1 MTIKDLAA
9 MTGYAV
15 GTVSRALNDHPNVSE
30 KARKAILQAARE
42 QGFQLNVN
50 AKQLKQTS
58 SNTILV
64 MVKGTGNELFGE
76 MLEYIQPIIAKTRYQ
91 LVVDY
96 LDEDSNEVTR
106 AIQLC
111 REKKPVGI
119 LFLGGHTRNFMA
131 DFDKIDI
138 PCVLATSDASG
149 LNFAN
154 LSSVTTDDRQAAR
167 SAIDTLIDCGHRNI
181 AVIGGDLVNSNV
193 SRLRYEGC
201 MVSFREHGILFEP
214 DRDYQSV
221 RFSYEGGYLA
231 TRALLENH
239 RDYTAIFAVSD
250 VMTIGAIRALWEAG
264 KQVPEDISIIG
275 LDGLGLG
282 RYLIPQ
288 LSTVR
293 QDFKTIALRSIQI
306 LLDCMEKDLPPRHE
320 TVPFLIQ
327 KRESI
332 RSISETKET

>member
-9 MTGYAV
+9 ITGYAV
-15 GTVSRALNDHPNVSE
+15 GTVSRALNNQPNVSD
-30 KARKAILQAARE
+30 KARKAILQAAE
-42 QGFQLNVN
+42 EHGFQFNTN

-64 MVKGTGNELFGE
+64 MVKGTGNELFAE
-76 MLEYIQPIIAKTRYQ
+76 MLEYIQPIIAQTRYQ

-96 LDEDSNEVTR
+96 LDEDGNEVAR

-119 LFLGGHTRNFMA
+119 LFLGGHAQNFMA

-154 LSSVTTDDRQAAR
+154 LSSVTTDDREAAR

-201 MVSFREHGILFEP
+201 MLSFQNHGIPFDP
-214 DRDYQSV
+214 HRDYQSV
-221 RFSYEGGYLA
+221 RFSYEGGYHA
-231 TRALLENH
+231 TKALLENH

-250 VMTIGAIRALWEAG
+250 VMTIGAIRALWEAD
-264 KQVPEDISIIG
+264 KRVPEDISIIG
-275 LDGLGLG
+275 LDGLALG

-288 LSTVR
+288 LSTVK

-306 LLDCMEKDLPPRHE
+306 LLDCMEEDLPARHE